1 MKTPVNQ
8 DHGLVRKALRLLA
21 VSIVAA
27 TCIGTSQRAAAALVN
42 HINPCAARTS
52 DGRLTVFAIGIGT
65 AGTLYQNYQTSPG
78 GSWSGWVAMGSGNTW
93 NPYSIP
99 AVGVNADGR
108 LEVFVV
114 GTDGTINHIWQKVAG
129 SSATTNW
136 STFNTFSSH
145 VSTTAKL
152 AVGNWANGSLDLF
165 IVGTDGVL
173 YHSYQT
179 APNGTWS
186 GWFSL
191 GGSWSQDNDIAIAN
205 DANGEEEIFMVGN
218 TGNLYNNWQTSANST
233 SWSGWN
239 DLSGAVSQT
248 VRVAAARNHNGTLE
262 VFTIGTDGVAYTKTQ
277 TGQNTHALWTAW
289 NSLGGSWN
297 SLVKPVVVA
306 DQNGALEL
314 FLVGNTGNVYH
325 NFQTSFATFPTGS
338 SPWFKY
344 PICVPFGNPNY
355 DTGYGGAHDEDVQT
369 PLDTP
374 ITSIVSGTVSS
385 IDTPSWGWEIGIQ
398 LDQPGTNAAYF
409 AYLHLGAV
417 NPNLAVGQ
425 YVAIGDLIAY
435 SGGANS
441 QAMLGGNTT
450 TPFGP
455 QFIDDP
461 SQSSQ
466 PQTGYAYIYGPEYG
480 VGAGWTS
487 KPDFHL
493 DPTGTLYQTIAN
505 YNAGTYGTYNWSG
518 WQDINGSFT
527 QSIRPCVGVN
537 KSGTLQFFI
546 NIANG
551 AMDTASQTAANS
563 ATWSSWT
570 SLGGTWY

>member
-1 MKTPVNQ
+1 M
-8 DHGLVRKALRLLA
+8 
-21 VSIVAA
+21 
-27 TCIGTSQRAAAALVN
+27 
-42 HINPCAARTS
+42 
-52 DGRLTVFAIGIGT
+52 
-65 AGTLYQNYQTSPG
+65 
-78 GSWSGWVAMGSGNTW
+78 
-93 NPYSIP
+93 
-99 AVGVNADGR
+99 
-108 LEVFVV
+108 
-114 GTDGTINHIWQKVAG
+114 
-129 SSATTNW
+129 
-136 STFNTFSSH
+136 
-145 VSTTAKL
+145 
-152 AVGNWANGSLDLF
+152 
-165 IVGTDGVL
+165 
-173 YHSYQT
+173 
-179 APNGTWS
+179 
-186 GWFSL
+186 
-191 GGSWSQDNDIAIAN
+191 
-205 DANGEEEIFMVGN
+205 
-218 TGNLYNNWQTSANST
+218 
-233 SWSGWN
+233 
-239 DLSGAVSQT
+239 
-248 VRVAAARNHNGTLE
+248 E